1 MAKKTTPLE
10 KAARMLDLVP
20 FISSHQGIGTSEL
33 AAEFGIPVDELLS
46 DLNSLWMCG
55 DNRFDLI
62 DLQFDSGYVTIRNAE
77 TLNLT
82 RSLSQQEI
90 ISILIGL
97 DLIEKNLPRER
108 ADVIEE
114 IAVLRAKLGE
124 SNSRILDASPAE
136 NGEILAILKNALAS
150 QRKIDI
156 SYFSPIEDEISD
168 RTVTPLSLTVSEDGR
183 QYLLAFCERAQG
195 ERTFRVDRIR
205 SASIL
210 EAKAEDKTVDK
221 AASNLI
227 PATVK
232 IARQLRRS
240 RESLGDFVE
249 GDGSVVTVST
259 YNPEWLSRTVIS
271 AGGAMEVTSSPEI
284 RSRIVEI
291 ATMTLEEY
299 R

>member
-1 MAKKTTPLE
+1 MGKKTTPLE

-33 AAEFGIPVDELLS
+33 AAEFGVPVEELLS

-55 DNRFDLI
+55 DSRFDLI

-97 DLIEKNLPRER
+97 DLIEKNLPQER
-108 ADVIEE
+108 ADLIEE
-114 IAVLRAKLGE
+114 VAILRAKLGE

-136 NGEILAILKNALAS
+136 DGEILAILKAALKS
-150 QRKIDI
+150 QRKINI
-156 SYFSPIEDEISD
+156 AYFSPIGDQISD
-168 RTVTPLSLTVSEDGR
+168 RTVTALSLTVSEEGR
-183 QYLLAFCERAQG
+183 QYLLAFCDRAQG

-205 SASIL
+205 RAEVL
-210 EAKAEDKTVDK
+210 DAKAEVKPVDK
-221 AASNLI
+221 VEIKLI

-232 IARQLRRS
+232 ISRQLRRS
-240 RESLGDFVE
+240 RESLGNFVE
-249 GDGSVVTVST
+249 GDGSIVTVST

-271 AGGAMEVTSSPEI
+271 AGGAMEVTASQEI
-284 RSRIVEI
+284 RSRVVEI
-291 ATMTLEEY
+291 ATMALQEY